1 MTDNAI
7 NYGALSEAI
16 NDKMDRDGLN
26 ADIKPAAGYGVDYVV
41 EWKVPTESDPSWY
54 RKYASGWVEQGG
66 QFTKTANPTY
76 CTLPITMANTSY
88 YINTSFNSNNSASKY
103 EKTAYFLKETTRFG
117 MNMGSYN
124 AQETNTNNTICNWE
138 VKGMAA

>member
-1 MTDNAI
+1 MAEIDVGKI
-7 NYGALSEAI
+7 SEA
-16 NDKMDRDGLN
+16 LN
-26 ADIKPAAGYGVDYVV
+26 NKADLDLNNTQPFADYVV
-41 EWKVPTESDPSWY
+41 EWKAPTSSDPTWY
-54 RKYASGWVEQGG
+54 RKYKSGWVEQGG

-76 CTLPITMANTSY
+76 CKLPITMSNTSY
-88 YINTSFNSNNSASKY
+88 YINTSFNSNNSANKY

-138 VKGMAA
+138 VKGMSA